1 MTAAAFVL
9 PLLLLTAQDKKPISN
24 PTTIPA
30 DAVKIDEQTY
40 KVKEKDGKTWV
51 YRKTIFGVSR
61 LEEEQFRKQN
71 EAALIKPSTEA
82 PVKVTDLG
90 AEYKFERAHAF
101 GIQVWKKKKTELTAD
116 EKNYIEKAASAP
128 AATNSNSST
137 PAAGEKKN

>member
-9 PLLLLTAQDKKPISN
+9 PLLLLTAQDKKPVSN
-24 PTTIPA
+24 PNTIPA
-30 DAVKIDEQTY
+30 GAVKIDEQTY
-40 KVKEKDGKTWV
+40 KVQEKDGKTWV

-61 LEEEQFRKQN
+61 LEEEQFKKQN

-90 AEYKFERAHAF
+90 TEYKFERAHAF
-101 GIQVWKKKKTELTAD
+101 GIQVWKKKKSELTAD
-116 EKNYIEKAASAP
+116 EKNYIEKAGAP
-128 AATNSNSST
+128 AAAAATAA